1 MQLIDLC
8 KQQLTTP
15 NHNQIGFREPYSIPW
30 NWGLSDLVEINEV
43 HDLLG

>member
-15 NHNQIGFREPYSIPW
+15 NHNQLVFENLIQFPEI
-30 NWGLSDLVEINEV
+30 WGLRDLVEINEV
-43 HDLLG
+43 HNLLG